1 MTGAETWNTC
11 TFEGRASC
19 LPTWHCGVLVLSNTQ
34 FSGPSLMLGTTS
46 ASFYQIPFL
55 LLDLASP
62 FLSLAIK
69 GTVTDSRVVSTN
81 VAITQRWGYQNIMF
95 FITLYLILT
104 FNLSLHTHPLIHT
117 ECFLKCI
124 RKDKEKNVYDKKCG
138 PHIFFLKSN
147 AINHSVCPLRHV
159 SMQLSVWFLILI
171 EYLLYARNCIGIS
184 HLLYLLNPIPLF
196 NSYNTPVRQALTSH
210 LQRKKIMAG
219 RLL

>member
-1 MTGAETWNTC
+1 VTGAETWYTC

-19 LPTWHCGVLVLSNTQ
+19 LPTWRCGVLVLSNTQ

-62 FLSLAIK
+62 FLSLAVK
-69 GTVTDSRVVSTN
+69 GTATDSRVVSTN
-81 VAITQRWGYQNIMF
+81 FAITQRWGYQNITF

-124 RKDKEKNVYDKKCG
+124 RKDKDKKVYDKK
-138 PHIFFLKSN
+138 
-147 AINHSVCPLRHV
+147 
-159 SMQLSVWFLILI
+159 
-171 EYLLYARNCIGIS
+171 
-184 HLLYLLNPIPLF
+184 
-196 NSYNTPVRQALTSH
+196 
-210 LQRKKIMAG
+210 
-219 RLL
+219 